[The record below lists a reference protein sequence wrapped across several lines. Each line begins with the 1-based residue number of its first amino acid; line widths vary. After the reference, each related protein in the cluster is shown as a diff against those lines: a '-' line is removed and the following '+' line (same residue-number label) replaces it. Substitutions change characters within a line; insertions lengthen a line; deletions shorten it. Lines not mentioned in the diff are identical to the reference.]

1 MISHIYPVDYSSS
14 PSCFAVARLSGLFQ
28 EHAGSCLTR
37 KNSNAD
43 LKFQFKNNSYW
54 SWKFYFEE
62 HGGERV
68 KQNRNV
74 KREMIESKASEA
86 E

>member
-1 MISHIYPVDYSSS
+1 MISHIYPVDYKSSLT
-14 PSCFAVARLSGLFQ
+14 CFSVTRLSGLFQ

-68 KQNRNV
+68 KQNRYV